1 VDQAGVTHITTD
13 LALAWATLPANV
25 QPADWARRLGIARSF
40 ARFCSARDPRTIV
53 PPLGLLPYRYQRPA
67 PYIYRD
73 DEIVRLLEAARQ
85 LSSPTGLRPH
95 TYATL
100 FGLYA
105 VTGMRCNEPLQLD
118 RTDVDLAN
126 GVLTIRGT
134 KFGKSRYVP
143 LHASTQQAL
152 KDYATCRDRLCGAP
166 DSPSFFVSEHGSR
179 LTKWSVRRTFVTLS
193 HQIGLRKAGDSRG
206 PRLHDLRHRMAV
218 IRSCAG
224 IATASMSSD
233 TCPSSRPTSDTY
245 ISSTPTG
252 ISQRRRSCCSTL
264 LRVEQSELGILP

>member
-1 VDQAGVTHITTD
+1 MNPLHAALDEYLAMRRALGHKLCLAGHLLQQFVAFVDQAGVTHITTD

-126 GVLTIRGT
+126 AVLTIRGT

-152 KDYATCRDRLCGAP
+152 KITQHAGIVCAAP
-166 DSPSFFVSEHGSR
+166 LTAQASLSPS
-179 LTKWSVRRTFVTLS
+179 
-193 HQIGLRKAGDSRG
+193 
-206 PRLHDLRHRMAV
+206 
-218 IRSCAG
+218 
-224 IATASMSSD
+224 TAAA
-233 TCPSSRPTSDTY
+233 
-245 ISSTPTG
+245 
-252 ISQRRRSCCSTL
+252 
-264 LRVEQSELGILP
+264 